1 MFIIAVFAMCDLHC
15 YMLTFHFLK
24 CQSCIF
30 CLSNFLKVLKVKYF
44 FYTDGNQILL
54 QSLRAAIPIEK

>member
-24 CQSCIF
+24 CHSCIF
-30 CLSNFLKVLKVKYF
+30 CLSNFLEVLKVKYF
-44 FYTDGNQILL
+44 FHTDGNQI
-54 QSLRAAIPIEK
+54 